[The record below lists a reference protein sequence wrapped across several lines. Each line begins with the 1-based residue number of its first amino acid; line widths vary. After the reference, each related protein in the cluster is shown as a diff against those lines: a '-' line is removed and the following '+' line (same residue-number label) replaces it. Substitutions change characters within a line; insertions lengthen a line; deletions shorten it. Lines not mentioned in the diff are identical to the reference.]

1 MNLKERRR
9 ATHQAAQNIID
20 GAKAERREL
29 TKDEAEIV
37 EKLIAQVKEFDRL
50 ITELAAT
57 LGSSEE
63 EPAAPASGP
72 SDEEKAR
79 GDALL
84 AKLDGMGGAK
94 SVGKY
99 NPLTGKFESKA
110 QAMGNGIMDLSAK
123 GLRGIAREATGN
135 AVFGTTALGQK
146 ALVTAGQSITA
157 IPMLPDV
164 VNTGRPPASLLD
176 VLRSRTTA
184 TPTWQYLRQI
194 GRDSNAAFV
203 APGGVKPTSDFSTE
217 TVDNQLRVLAHISG
231 PVDKYVLGDAPA
243 LERFL
248 VDEMNYGIRQAL
260 EAQVVGGNGTAPN
273 LRGLLNTSGIQTQTF
288 ETDVLTTTRAAITAV
303 ETLGLAPDLFV
314 IHPSDWEALE
324 LLRQSN
330 GDLDLGHL
338 PIDRAARRLWGVQ
351 VVVSTAPGAGNALL
365 LDSTSVELVTDGSI
379 SVEWSDAVSDDFER
393 NQKRVRVE
401 GRFALDVFRPLG
413 VVKIDTAAA

>member
-1 MNLKERRR
+1 MSLKNARN
-9 ATHQAAQNIID
+9 ATYKAAQDILD
-20 GAKAERREL
+20 GAKADGREL
-29 TKDEAEIV
+29 TPDEVSTV
-37 EKLIAQVKEFDRL
+37 EGLIEEVRTLDAQIAAGHQKLADIFGA
-50 ITELAAT
+50 
-57 LGSSEE
+57 GSS
-63 EPAAPASGP
+63 
-72 SDEEKAR
+72 DES
-79 GDALL
+79 L
-84 AKLDGMGGAK
+84 AKHGMGAGTKSLGRLDHLDGGFVPTGQAK
-94 SVGKY
+94 GRGV
-99 NPLTGKFESKA
+99 L
-110 QAMGNGIMDLSAK
+110 DLSAK
-123 GLRGIAREATGN
+123 GLRTIAHNASGN
-135 AVFGTTALGQK
+135 AVFGTSALGKK
-146 ALVTAGQSITA
+146 ALVTAGQSIAA
-157 IPMLPDV
+157 IPMLADV

-176 VLRSRTTA
+176 VLRSRTTT

-203 APGGVKPTSDFSTE
+203 AAGGVKPTSDFSTE

-273 LRGLLNTSGIQTQTF
+273 LRGLLNTSGIQTQAF

-303 ETLGLAPDLFV
+303 ETLGLSPDLFV
-314 IHPSDWEALE
+314 IHPEDWEKLE

-351 VVVSTAPGAGNALL
+351 VVVSTAPSAGTALL
-365 LDSTSVELVTDGSI
+365 LDSTSVELVTDGSL

-413 VVKIDTAAA
+413 VVKISTAAA